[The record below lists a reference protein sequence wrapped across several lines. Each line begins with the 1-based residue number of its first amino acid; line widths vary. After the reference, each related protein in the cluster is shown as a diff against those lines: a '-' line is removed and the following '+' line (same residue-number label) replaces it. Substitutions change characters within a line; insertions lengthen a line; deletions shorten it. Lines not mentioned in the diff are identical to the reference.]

1 MKDIER
7 EKLETR
13 KKEILKKNEELNEQF
28 TKVNNWITQARSEY
42 AANLGRIDE
51 LDKFIA
57 AIIAKDDEVGN
68 KRKSK

>member
-7 EKLETR
+7 EKLEDR

-28 TKVNNWITQARSEY
+28 VKVNNWITQARSEY

-51 LDKFIA
+51 IDKFIV

>member
-7 EKLETR
+7 EKLEAR

-57 AIIAKDDEVGN
+57 AIIIKNKDVDT
-68 KRKSK
+68 KSKSK

>member
-7 EKLETR
+7 EKLEAR

-28 TKVNNWITQARSEY
+28 TKVNNWIAQARSEY
-42 AANLGRIDE
+42 AANMGRIDE

-57 AIIAKDDEVGN
+57 AIVIKNKDVET
-68 KRKSK
+68 KSKSK